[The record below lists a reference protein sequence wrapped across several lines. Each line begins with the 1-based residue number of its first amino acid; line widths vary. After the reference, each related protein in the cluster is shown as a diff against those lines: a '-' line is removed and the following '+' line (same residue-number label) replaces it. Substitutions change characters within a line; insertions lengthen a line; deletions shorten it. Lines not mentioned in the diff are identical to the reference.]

1 MRFESRYLVYAEKVR
16 TAQVYIR
23 DASPVSPYALM
34 LFGGGLSAEKSRK
47 GGGVGGS
54 SQRGGGEG
62 EEAVMVVDGWI
73 RFRVPRRV
81 EALIIDVREKLA
93 SLLMQKIERP
103 TLELSSAG
111 KGLLNAVTAL
121 LGQAPPDA

>member
-1 MRFESRYLVYAEKVR
+1 
-16 TAQVYIR
+16 
-23 DASPVSPYALM
+23 
-34 LFGGGLSAEKSRK
+34 
-47 GGGVGGS
+47 
-54 SQRGGGEG
+54 
-62 EEAVMVVDGWI
+62 MVVDGWI